1 MEARKATNL
10 LNTIA
15 LIAEILPYYGWTH
28 EYFLVL
34 SQLWKKTRNKLN
46 EFFKEFRK
54 IMGKNLIIFKIS
66 GRNINNIFP
75 PSELF
80 AFEADIEEVKDV
92 KKFLQFLKRLKSE
105 KKVEV

>member
-34 SQLWKKTRNKLN
+34 SQL
-46 EFFKEFRK
+46 
-54 IMGKNLIIFKIS
+54 
-66 GRNINNIFP
+66 
-75 PSELF
+75 
-80 AFEADIEEVKDV
+80 
-92 KKFLQFLKRLKSE
+92 
-105 KKVEV
+105 

>member
-1 MEARKATNL
+1 
-10 LNTIA
+10 
-15 LIAEILPYYGWTH
+15 
-28 EYFLVL
+28 
-34 SQLWKKTRNKLN
+34 
-46 EFFKEFRK
+46 
-54 IMGKNLIIFKIS
+54 MGKNLIIFKIS

-105 KKVEV
+105 KKWKFNSQSLSERINFSTIRLNCYLVSRFSHCAEIMKSIVNFYDPKKNQC